1 MKLGAAAGSCML
13 GLLPT
18 KGRVQQYELGRYLII
33 TPTKGRVQQYEAVR
47 VQRGVRALLRYE
59 WPARPVGE
67 LHALVERRAQHLLT
81 QHRQS

>member
-1 MKLGAAAGSCML
+1 ML

-33 TPTKGRVQQYEAVR
+33 APTKGRVQQYEAVR

-59 WPARPVGE
+59 WPARPV
-67 LHALVERRAQHLLT
+67 
-81 QHRQS
+81 